1 MSKVLIVDDEK
12 TIVDILKFH
21 LVKSGH
27 EVVEAYDGAEAILVA
42 NREKPDLVLLDIMIP
57 EMNGFEVCNRLRTK
71 MTTPI
76 IMLTAREDVTDKI
89 LGLSLGADDYISKP
103 FNIREVM
110 ARVDANIRRVHVYE
124 DTTTKNE
131 LLDKQSSSNNILEF
145 DNIQIN
151 RENYEVRCDGD
162 IVNLTAREYELIE
175 FFALNPKKVFTRE
188 ELLSKVW
195 NYEYFGD
202 LRTVDVTI
210 SRLREK
216 IYTRDNNNN
225 HIVTKRGFGYYFI

>member
-1 MSKVLIVDDEK
+1 MSKILVVDDEK

-21 LVKSGH
+21 LNKSGYD
-27 EVVEAYDGAEAILVA
+27 VIEAYDGAEAVEVA
-42 NREKPDLVLLDIMIP
+42 SRERPDLVLLDIMIP

-103 FNIREVM
+103 FNIREVL
-110 ARVDANIRRVHVYE
+110 ARVDANIRRVNVYE
-124 DTTTKNE
+124 NSTIENNDLE
-131 LLDKQSSSNNILEF
+131 DISSILTF

-151 RENYEVRCDGD
+151 RDNFEVKCDGKLMS
-162 IVNLTAREYELIE
+162 LTAREYELLE
-175 FFALNPKKVFTRE
+175 YFALHPNKVFTRE
-188 ELLSKVW
+188 QLLSKVW

-202 LRTVDVTI
+202 IRTVDVTI

-216 IYTRDNNNN
+216 LNAFETKKN
-225 HIVTKRGFGYYFI
+225 HIITKRGFGYYFV